1 METEKTNNIAEL
13 MDFVEETR
21 QGYFST
27 ESVEL
32 DNVLK
37 YTINRD
43 DVFIIEELADNR
55 CETILYGLY

>member
-37 YTINRD
+37 YTIKRD

>member
-37 YTINRD
+37 YTIKRD
-43 DVFIIEELADNR
+43 DVFVIEELADNR